1 MPAMSMNS
9 DETRPVR
16 PPLFKRTTVVF
27 LLLLGLAFI
36 IYSATL
42 PAQTPVESQKRM
54 IGFVAGGYL
63 ILRALLVRSAR
74 RK

>member
-1 MPAMSMNS
+1 MNS
-9 DETRPVR
+9 DETRPAR
-16 PPLFKRTTVVF
+16 PSSFKRATVVV

-36 IYSATL
+36 IYSAML
-42 PAQTPVESQKRM
+42 PSQSPVEAQKRM